1 MRKGLFFVI
10 IYGVILLTVFSY
22 RDFLLNWLN
31 NSDYSQIPFMF
42 FLSVLLS
49 VVPIFPFSVFA
60 GMMGAKY
67 GIWFGSMINWFGSVG
82 AAILFFVLA
91 RYFFINEFKQYVSRF
106 KSTKTMNG
114 ILNRN
119 TFSTV
124 LLARII
130 YIIPPPVINIY
141 SGLSTMSFKTYFF
154 ATAIGQVPA
163 MVVYAYLGNQ
173 LFTSVQTFI
182 QVLVLYI
189 GFILIVLLIYRRWF
203 NGKSKVDLEYPKSK

>member
-163 MVVYAYLGNQ
+163 MIVYAYLGNQ

-182 QVLVLYI
+182 QVLALYI